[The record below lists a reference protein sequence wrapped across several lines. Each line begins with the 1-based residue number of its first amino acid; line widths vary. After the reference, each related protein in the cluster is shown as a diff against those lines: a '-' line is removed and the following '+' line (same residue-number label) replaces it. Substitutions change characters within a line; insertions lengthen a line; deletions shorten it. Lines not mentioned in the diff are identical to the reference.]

1 MEEPLWIP
9 STLYGGVIK
18 QKYPPWGRPPA
29 WEQCPG
35 QPLSFFFGVTQTS
48 CPVLEL
54 VSSNLMGELEVV
66 ALYKK
71 VSPRPCDYT
80 VTKSDEE

>member
-18 QKYPPWGRPPA
+18 QKYPPWGGPPWPVARPTA
-29 WEQCPG
+29 A
-35 QPLSFFFGVTQTS
+35 LSFFFGVTQTS

-54 VSSNLMGELEVV
+54 VSSNLMSEVEVV

-71 VSPRPCDYT
+71 VSPRPCDY
-80 VTKSDEE
+80 SDYR